1 MKILV
6 TGGAGFIA
14 SHIVDSLIEKGHD
27 VVVVDNLVT
36 GQKTNLNKKAR
47 FYEMDI
53 QDKKVEDIFKKHK
66 FDLVNHHAAQMNV
79 RVSVDDPIFDANNNI
94 LGLLNLLNN
103 SVKYGVKKFVFVSSG
118 GTIYGDDAKLPIKE
132 DEIKAPASP
141 YGISKITG
149 EYYVKFFSSVH
160 GIKYSIL
167 RYSNVYGPR
176 QNPKGEA
183 GVVSIFSTL
192 MLENKTPVI
201 FGDGKQTRDYVYVK
215 DIVNANMLVMDGK
228 GDNDYFNLAIQKEI
242 DVNQLFN
249 AMAKI
254 IGYKGKPS
262 YAPARPGELQ
272 RNSLDISKAKKVLG
286 WKPKYSFEEGLK
298 ETIEWFRKNQ

>member
-47 FYEMDI
+47 FYEIDI

>member
-6 TGGAGFIA
+6 TGGAGFIG
-14 SHIVDSLIEKGHD
+14 SHIVDSLIEKGHE
-27 VVVVDNLVT
+27 VVVIDNLIT
-36 GQKTNLNKKAR
+36 GQKANLNKKAI
-47 FYEMDI
+47 FYKIDI
-53 QDKKVEDIFKKHK
+53 QDKKVEEIFKKHK

-103 SVKYGVKKFVFVSSG
+103 SAKYGVKKFIFVSSG

-149 EYYVKFFSSVH
+149 EYYVKFFSNVH
-160 GIKYSIL
+160 GLKYSIL

-215 DIVNANMLVMDGK
+215 DIVNANMLVMEGK

-242 DVNQLFN
+242 DVNELFD
-249 AMAKI
+249 AMSII
-254 IGYKGKPS
+254 IGYKGKPI

-272 RNSLDISKAKKVLG
+272 RNSLDISKAKKILG
-286 WKPKYSFEEGLK
+286 WKPKYTFEEGLK
-298 ETIEWFRKNQ
+298 ETVEWFKKK